1 MPIKSL
7 SPEEQ
12 PRFKLVKY
20 GAKNLTDAELLAIV
34 LRVGNSRESVV
45 ELSRRV
51 LRKFNVKELS
61 RVSYNQ
67 IKMFNGINDAKAC
80 QVLSC
85 FELARRLASY
95 QEFRREVLSP
105 KDVVEM
111 FKGEMSFLKKEVFI
125 GVYLNTRNCVIRK
138 EEVSVGTL
146 DKSLVHP
153 RDVFGPALTDGAKS
167 LILVH
172 NHPSGDPEPSE
183 ADVEVTKQ
191 IKKAGDLLGVSL
203 LDHIIIG
210 SKDYISFHDKEIV

>member
-1 MPIKSL
+1 
-7 SPEEQ
+7 
-12 PRFKLVKY
+12 
-20 GAKNLTDAELLAIV
+20 
-34 LRVGNSRESVV
+34 
-45 ELSRRV
+45 
-51 LRKFNVKELS
+51 
-61 RVSYNQ
+61 
-67 IKMFNGINDAKAC
+67 MFNGINDAKAC

-138 EEVSVGTL
+138 EEISVGTL